1 MGYVTK
7 TQSGYV
13 GEVTEIISF
22 HFESFDDF
30 LKYEQMTSTAVDE
43 QAGVVNIVKES
54 PTTEKKPLKKL
65 EIGKEYRII
74 KELHG
79 HGFYIGEVVRVT
91 DYGGGDV
98 EDASSYIATHLD
110 GSNSWWIHP
119 EEVEEV

>member
-13 GEVTEIISF
+13 GEVTETISL

-30 LKYEQMTSTAVDE
+30 LKYEEMTSAAGDE
-43 QAGVVNIVKES
+43 QAVVVNIVKES
-54 PTTEKKPLKKL
+54 PTTEKKPLKEL

-79 HGFYIGEVVRVT
+79 HGFGIGQVVQILEHAPST
-91 DYGGGDV
+91 FHPLYK
-98 EDASSYIATHLD
+98 ATCLD
-110 GSNSWWIHP
+110 KSDFWLINA